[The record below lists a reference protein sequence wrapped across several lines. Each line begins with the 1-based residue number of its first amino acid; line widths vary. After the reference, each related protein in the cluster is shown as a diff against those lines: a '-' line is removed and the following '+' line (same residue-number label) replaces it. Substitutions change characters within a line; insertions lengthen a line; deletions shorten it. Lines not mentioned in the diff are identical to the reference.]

1 MAILYMT
8 SKPKILVLM
17 SDNRPLSPDL
27 NKHNNFMSF
36 VAYINKQYC
45 AKYGYDFKYVIP
57 YYKIDN
63 GNLLSCIDVNTR
75 QLRHS
80 SYSKIAAVRANIEK
94 YDYVVYI
101 DSDCCFKNF
110 DKSVEQIISKYAND
124 NVIFQSNI
132 PYNSDLPCA
141 GFFIIKS
148 TVENIAFLDRWYKTP
163 TPLEFSK
170 EWRETMAY
178 PNKFGHYEFPPGKF
192 WEQDLLWML
201 FVTKQIQVN
210 VLDDIA
216 FEEASNQ
223 YLRHLCA
230 VFYGNQRDDYFRNI
244 VHKLIAAGS
253 PAFDQEI
260 LAINCEH
267 LDTSTIYD

>member
-1 MAILYMT
+1 MP

-17 SDNRPLSPDL
+17 SDNRPLSADV
-27 NKHNNFMSF
+27 NKNNNFMSF

-45 AKYGYDFKYVIP
+45 SKYGYDFKYIIP

-63 GNLLSCIDVNTR
+63 GDLLSCIDLNTR

-80 SYSKIAAVRANIEK
+80 SYSKIASVRANIEK

-101 DSDCCFKNF
+101 DSDCCFMDFN
-110 DKSVEQIISKYAND
+110 KSVEQVIAKYKND
-124 NVIFQSNI
+124 NIIFQSNV

-141 GFFIIKS
+141 GFFIIKH
-148 TVENIAFLDRWYKTP
+148 TPDNITFLDKWYKTP
-163 TPLEFSK
+163 TPLESSI
-170 EWRETMAY
+170 EWKQTIAY
-178 PNKFGHYEFPPGKF
+178 PNKFRHYNFSPGNF
-192 WEQDLLWML
+192 WEQDILWVF

-216 FEEASNQ
+216 FEEIPGQ

-230 VFYGNQRDDYFRNI
+230 VFFGNQRDGYFKNI
-244 VHKLIAAGS
+244 VHKLIASGC
-253 PAFDQEI
+253 PAFDHEI
-260 LAINCEH
+260 NAINCEH
-267 LDTSTIYD
+267 IDTSTIYD